1 MKKPVGLRIVAM
13 IFTYLLLAALIV
25 LFFVSHG
32 QLLDVAGTWTYIIP
46 MVLAAILVSIPRGM
60 PVLLGAFCSGMVAT
74 LLCYSLGSALAYGLA
89 LGSIGWLVL
98 AGWLLGELLAF
109 LFSLAAGCG
118 YLKAQALEE
127 YFAGQYAAAHAGA
140 YYRPQEV
147 AEPNYGPQK
156 EQAAPQNESV
166 CPNCG
171 ARVEGNTKFCTKCGA
186 NLNG

>member
-46 MVLAAILVSIPRGM
+46 MVLATILVSIPRGM

-89 LGSIGWLVL
+89 LGSLGWLVL

-140 YYRPQEV
+140 YYRPQE
-147 AEPNYGPQK
+147 AAPNYGSQK
-156 EQAAPQNESV
+156 EQAAPQGEPV

-171 ARVEGNTKFCTKCGA
+171 AKVEGNTKFCTKCGA